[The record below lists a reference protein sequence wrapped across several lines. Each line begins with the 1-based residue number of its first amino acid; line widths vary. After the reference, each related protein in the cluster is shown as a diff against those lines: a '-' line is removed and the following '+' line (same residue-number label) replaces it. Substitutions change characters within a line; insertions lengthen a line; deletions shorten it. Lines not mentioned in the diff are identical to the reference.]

1 MKLYVGTYAKYNNGS
16 IVGKWIN
23 LNDYTSKAEFI
34 SACRALHKDE
44 REPEFMF
51 QDYEYT
57 EDWEKAFYSESYID
71 PLYWEVLRQEQEKA
85 KRPKKRNPDKEEQ
98 FAIMDTIGV
107 KDEDK
112 EYHYKNGRYI
122 RLADNVVV
130 RVDHPSIETSFCF
143 DDEREDC
150 HKMCEIAKTH
160 DYFMAE
166 NMSKFK
172 TDEELNNQGV
182 YIFPHDYINRSENYK
197 EYAIEEDTCTLEHH
211 HVMPYERINRTE
223 KYLKWQKE
231 CRELAGAERE
241 HFIAEYKKARE
252 AFRNR
257 CERWYKRFG
266 ASKIRTWTYWANA

>member
-16 IVGKWIN
+16 IAGKWLN
-23 LNDYTSKAEFI
+23 LNDYASKEEFLL
-34 SACRALHKDE
+34 ACKAVHKDE
-44 REPEFMF
+44 RDPEFMF
-51 QDYEYT
+51 QDYEAM
-57 EDWEKAFYSESYID
+57 EDWEQAFYSEFYID
-71 PLYWEVLRQEQEKA
+71 AKYWDVLREEQKKA
-85 KRPKKRNPDKEEQ
+85 KKPKKRNADKEEQ
-98 FAIMDTIGV
+98 FAIMDTIGIT
-107 KDEDK
+107 DK
-112 EYHYKNGRYI
+112 EYCYKNGRYI

-130 RVDHPSIETSFCF
+130 CVNHPSIETSFCF

-150 HKMCEIAKTH
+150 HEMCDKAKTL

-166 NMSKFK
+166 NMRKFK
-172 TDEELNNQGV
+172 TDEKLNTQCV

-197 EYAIEEDTCTLEHH
+197 EYAIEKDTYALENH

-223 KYLKWQKE
+223 KYLKWQQE
-231 CRELAGAERE
+231 CRELTGAERE

-266 ASKIRTWTYWANA
+266 SSKIRTWTYWANR